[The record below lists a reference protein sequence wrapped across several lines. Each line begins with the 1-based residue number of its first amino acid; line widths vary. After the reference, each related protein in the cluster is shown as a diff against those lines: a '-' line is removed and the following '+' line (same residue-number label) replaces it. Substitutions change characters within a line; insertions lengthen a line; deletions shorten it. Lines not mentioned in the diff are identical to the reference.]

1 MGQKVNVKMM
11 KKCSRCRLPETYETI
26 EFDPEGICN
35 ICRGHEAKLEIDWQE
50 RKKKLDAIIAEYRGK
65 NQYDCIIPFSGGKDS
80 TFQLLYLMK
89 EYKIKPLVVRF
100 NHGFLR
106 PTIQENV
113 QRTLKTLGCDFLEF
127 TPNWHVVKKLMLE
140 SVRRKGDFCWHCHT
154 GIYSYPIRVAL
165 LYKVPL
171 VIWGE
176 PQSEITAYYD
186 YSSDEIEFEDEKKFN
201 MLRTLGITS
210 EDMHG
215 MISSANDLVDERDL
229 LPYSF
234 PPVEELRDLGYLSV
248 PLGSFIPWD
257 YELNSKR
264 IISELGWALDD
275 LEGVPR
281 SVNQHGEKIEC
292 FLQGTR
298 DYLKFIKRGYGR
310 ATQINAFKVR
320 QGRLSSEEAEQMNGA
335 LDGKKP
341 RSLELF
347 LSYVGLTEDEFNEI
361 ATQTS
366 IPPYVHD
373 FSSAGNA
380 EKLWDHD
387 SWDKGF
393 T

>member
-1 MGQKVNVKMM
+1 
-11 KKCSRCRLPETYETI
+11 
-26 EFDPEGICN
+26 
-35 ICRGHEAKLEIDWQE
+35 
-50 RKKKLDAIIAEYRGK
+50 
-65 NQYDCIIPFSGGKDS
+65 
-80 TFQLLYLMK
+80 
-89 EYKIKPLVVRF
+89 
-100 NHGFLR
+100 
-106 PTIQENV
+106 
-113 QRTLKTLGCDFLEF
+113 
-127 TPNWHVVKKLMLE
+127 
-140 SVRRKGDFCWHCHT
+140 
-154 GIYSYPIRVAL
+154 
-165 LYKVPL
+165 
-171 VIWGE
+171 
-176 PQSEITAYYD
+176 
-186 YSSDEIEFEDEKKFN
+186 
-201 MLRTLGITS
+201 
-210 EDMHG
+210 